1 MTEYRIIDDLSA
13 GGVALE
19 TLLLSLPEWRRE
31 EALLFRHERGRREC
45 CLSYLL
51 LREVLQQCFGV
62 MQEPCF
68 ERLEHGKPLL
78 LFPSD
83 GGGNMDMGHNRGL
96 TFNLSHCKRAIAC
109 VVSDDAEVGI
119 DVECTGR
126 YTPQLAEYC
135 MSEAENRRIVAADD
149 SDTEFTLLWTR
160 KEALLKLT
168 GEGITDDMKTVLE
181 SGRMDGVSLQSRCCR
196 ERGYAWTVAVR
207 QRKEYGM
214 T

>member
-31 EALLFRHERGRREC
+31 EALKFRHERGRREC

-51 LREVLQQCFGV
+51 LRDVLQQCFGV

-68 ERLEHGKPLL
+68 ERLEHGKPRLL
-78 LFPSD
+78 LPAAD
-83 GGGNMDMGHNRGL
+83 GGDMVSWDGHGL
-96 TFNLSHCKRAIAC
+96 FFNLSHCRRALAC
-109 VVSDDAEVGI
+109 VVSDEGEVGI

-126 YTPQLAEYC
+126 YNARLAEYC
-135 MSEAENRRIVAADD
+135 MSEAENSRIVAADD
-149 SDTEFTLLWTR
+149 PDGEFTLLWTR

-168 GEGITDDMKTVLE
+168 GEGITDDMRTVL
-181 SGRMDGVSLQSRCCR
+181 SSARMEGVTMHSHICR
-196 ERGYAWTVAVR
+196 EKGYAWTVALR
-207 QRKEYGM
+207 

>member
-1 MTEYRIIDDLSA
+1 
-13 GGVALE
+13 
-19 TLLLSLPEWRRE
+19 
-31 EALLFRHERGRREC
+31 
-45 CLSYLL
+45 
-51 LREVLQQCFGV
+51 
-62 MQEPCF
+62 
-68 ERLEHGKPLL
+68 
-78 LFPSD
+78 
-83 GGGNMDMGHNRGL
+83 
-96 TFNLSHCKRAIAC
+96 
-109 VVSDDAEVGI
+109 
-119 DVECTGR
+119 
-126 YTPQLAEYC
+126 

-207 QRKEYGM
+207 RRKEDGM